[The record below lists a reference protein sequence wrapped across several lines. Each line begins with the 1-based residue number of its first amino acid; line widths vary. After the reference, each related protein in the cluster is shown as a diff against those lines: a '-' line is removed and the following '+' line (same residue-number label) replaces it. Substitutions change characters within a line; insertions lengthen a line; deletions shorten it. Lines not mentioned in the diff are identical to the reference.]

1 MGRRVSF
8 ADPAQLESVREFI
21 KEEEEREK
29 SGESY
34 QSGAQSEGVPAGF
47 GLVEETSVDVI
58 PMVQGGDAELGGS
71 NGDVYV

>member
-47 GLVEETSVDVI
+47 GLVEEASVDVDTH
-58 PMVQGGDAELGGS
+58 GAG
-71 NGDVYV
+71 

>member
-47 GLVEETSVDVI
+47 GLVEEASVDVYPWYKVI
-58 PMVQGGDAELGGS
+58 ARRRSSLRLRRRL
-71 NGDVYV
+71 